1 MTFSNFDRY
10 ERIAWAYDFLD
21 LPFEYGRYRKIR
33 PQIFRGLSGQFW
45 KQVWA
50 RAETSRSTHLAPK
63 LSGLI

>member
-33 PQIFRGLSGQFW
+33 PQIFRGLSG
-45 KQVWA
+45 
-50 RAETSRSTHLAPK
+50 RNLGSRCGHGPK
-63 LSGLI
+63 LPVLPIWLPNCRD